1 MIASFVVLHQS
12 ICLAYFV
19 DASKWDPS
27 IARLACMLLKHLY
40 NIIRRIASHW
50 MRLLPKY
57 HQQRHSYFWM
67 PFEISH
73 PLNKGPLQWTL
84 RLSSVIHTHAPM
96 VMCLSGGRQVLSN
109 MSYHYGCLFR
119 LMQLTSRCVLI
130 LPTKGLGVGIN
141 YLDNVRILT

>member
-1 MIASFVVLHQS
+1 MAHDRFFCSLTPVHSSRIFHGCIKMGSINSKTCHLH
-12 ICLAYFV
+12 A
-19 DASKWDPS
+19 
-27 IARLACMLLKHLY
+27 LY

-73 PLNKGPLQWTL
+73 PLNKGPLQWKL
-84 RLSSVIHTHAPM
+84 RLSSVIHAHAPM

-109 MSYHYGCLFR
+109 MSYHHGCLFR
-119 LMQLTSRCVLI
+119 LMQLTSRCVLV